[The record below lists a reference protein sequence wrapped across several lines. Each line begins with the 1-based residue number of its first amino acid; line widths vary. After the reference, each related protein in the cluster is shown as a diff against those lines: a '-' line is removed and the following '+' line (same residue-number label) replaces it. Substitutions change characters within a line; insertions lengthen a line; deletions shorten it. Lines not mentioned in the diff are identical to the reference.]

1 MRLSLG
7 LWVSKTRSAGSS
19 FFNPVVNNPFPM
31 NSFPDNLLS
40 RKLLARNTLFNLLGS
55 VLPILVAILAIPI
68 LIRGIGTE
76 RFGILSLVWMFVGYF
91 SLFDLGLGK
100 AVTKLVAEKISTKL
114 ENQIPPLFWTSVL
127 LMSVLGVVGSGIV
140 LGGAQWLVCDVL
152 KVSSQFEHETIFS
165 FYAIAFSMPFIINT
179 SALRGV
185 LIAYQRFG
193 LVNAI
198 RIPQGILNY
207 LAPLAILPFSR
218 SLSVIVFVL
227 VGVRILVWGA
237 HLYVC
242 LKHYPILHRNIQVKL
257 GLVRPLLSFGGW
269 MTVTNIV
276 SPLMTYLDR
285 FFIAS
290 VVSTTAVAYYA
301 APYQVVTKLLVVP
314 GALLGVFF
322 PAFSSSLSTSNER
335 AQQLFENAIQAIFF
349 ILFPVV
355 LIILLFAYEGLEL
368 WLGVEFAVESTVV
381 LQLLS
386 VGFLINSLTL
396 VPFTFI
402 QSAGR
407 PDLTAKFHLLE
418 FPIYIIA
425 LLVILP
431 RYGIVG
437 AAGVWVVRVVLDGIL
452 LFGATM
458 ILFPASVHFIKR
470 LAVVFS
476 TLFSSITRLVASR
489 YYRENQLCCLVSCV
503 SIAGFL
509 SFFAR

>member
-1 MRLSLG
+1 
-7 LWVSKTRSAGSS
+7 
-19 FFNPVVNNPFPM
+19 M
-31 NSFPDNLLS
+31 NSVPDNLLG
-40 RKLLARNTLFNLLGS
+40 RKLLARNTLLNLLGS

-100 AVTKLVAEKISTKL
+100 AVTKLVAEKISTDL
-114 ENQIPPLFWTSVL
+114 EGQIPPLFWTSVL
-127 LMSVLGVVGSGIV
+127 LMLVLGVVGSGVV
-140 LGGAQWLVCDVL
+140 LVGGQWLVCDVL
-152 KVSSQFEHETIFS
+152 NVSTQFEHETICS
-165 FYAIAFSMPFIINT
+165 FYAIAFSLPFIINT

-198 RIPQGILNY
+198 RTPQGILNF
-207 LAPLAILPFSR
+207 LAPLAVLPFSR
-218 SLSVIVFVL
+218 SLIAIVSVL

-242 LKHYPILHRNIQVKL
+242 LKHYPMLHRNIQVEL
-257 GLVRPLLSFGGW
+257 SLVRPLLHFGGW
-269 MTVTNIV
+269 MTVTNII

-314 GALLGVFF
+314 GALLGVLF
-322 PAFSSSLSTSNER
+322 PAFSSSLSTSNHR
-335 AQQLFENAIQAIFF
+335 AQQLFENGIQAIFLL
-349 ILFPVV
+349 LFPVV
-355 LIILLFAYEGLEL
+355 LIILFFAHEGLKL
-368 WLGVEFAVESTVV
+368 WLGIEFADNSTVV

-386 VGFLINSLTL
+386 VGILINSLTL

-425 LLVILP
+425 LWLILP
-431 RYGIVG
+431 HYGIVG
-437 AAGVWVVRVVLDGIL
+437 AAGVWVVRVILDGVL
-452 LFGATM
+452 LFAVTTR
-458 ILFPASVHFIKR
+458 LFPASVHFIKR
-470 LAVVFS
+470 LATALSV
-476 TLFSSITRLVASR
+476 LFFFCCQVCCFKRLFGKSAMLFFYLSS
-489 YYRENQLCCLVSCV
+489 
-503 SIAGFL
+503 FHW
-509 SFFAR
+509 FFIVICWVEKRKKFF